1 MSSGGDGK
9 GRRWR
14 RATGGGTQCG
24 AHPRRCA
31 PNRQRNTCTA
41 PLEGRRAPQRPLT
54 RRALLLV
61 LQGRRA
67 PSELPADSLG
77 RLPERH
83 GRSLLAAGRRAGA
96 RSSAGAAEGL
106 GDERS

>member
-1 MSSGGDGK
+1 MRGEGRAGGGGERRAAAALSGAPTLGAARPIGSAALAQ
-9 GRRWR
+9 RRWR
-14 RATGGGTQCG
+14 GGE
-24 AHPRRCA
+24 PRSA
-31 PNRQRNTCTA
+31 
-41 PLEGRRAPQRPLT
+41 PLT

-96 RSSAGAAEGL
+96 RSSAGAAEGM
-106 GDERS
+106 GDARS